1 MRARRRLVAASAAL
15 AAGVLVAPFVTIA
28 PAGAAGGDPLF
39 AQQYG
44 PQQIG
49 APAAWGTSTGR
60 GVVIAVVDT
69 GVDLQHPDLAGKL
82 VAGIDL
88 VDDDSVPQDCPVS
101 KDKPACGHGTHV
113 AGIAA
118 AATNNGIGIAGV
130 APEARIMPV
139 RVLNTDGTGD
149 TKTVS
154 DGIRWAVDH
163 GARVVNLSLSGQV
176 TLLDALFGTNSL
188 EPAISYAWSKGA
200 VVVAAAGNLE
210 AAGAGQP
217 SGYSKSV
224 KALVV
229 TATDRNRNHPTW
241 ANRADT
247 DWGVAA
253 PGDAIVSTVTG
264 GGYAA
269 MSGTSM
275 STPHVAGV
283 AALLLAQGLSN
294 SDVVQRILSTA
305 HPLGPRVSDGAGL
318 VDAAAAV
325 GAPVKAAT
333 APPPPPPPA
342 SSAPSTRA
350 PRAARPSSPSSSKSL
365 PAPSLDLP
373 AGVAG
378 PLFDGSASTLP
389 GDVASTIP
397 YVPPAPLPAPEL
409 VPLGESAA
417 PVSRHDGAPR
427 GVPVGI
433 AAVLL
438 GGVLLAF
445 NRWWRRA
452 W

>member
-1 MRARRRLVAASAAL
+1 MRARRRFVAAFAAL
-15 AAGVLVAPFVTIA
+15 AAGVLVAPFVAAA

-44 PQQIG
+44 PQQIA
-49 APAAWGTSTGR
+49 APAAWNTSTGR

-82 VAGIDL
+82 VAGIDM
-88 VDDDSVPQDCPVS
+88 VDGDSTPQDCPVS
-101 KDKPACGHGTHV
+101 EAKPACGHGTHV

-139 RVLNTDGTGD
+139 RVLNTDGTGS
-149 TKTVS
+149 TRTVS

-200 VVVAAAGNLE
+200 VVVAAAGNLQ

-217 SGYSKSV
+217 SGYSKGV

-275 STPHVAGV
+275 STPHVSGV

-294 SDVVQRILSTA
+294 AQVVQRILSTA

-325 GAPVKAAT
+325 GAPAKAAT
-333 APPPPPPPA
+333 PAPQPPPTSAPASPSAPRNATRAPSPSAPPPAPA
-342 SSAPSTRA
+342 F
-350 PRAARPSSPSSSKSL
+350 
-365 PAPSLDLP
+365 DLP

-378 PLFDGSASTLP
+378 PLFDGPAPTLPP

-417 PVSRHDGAPR
+417 PLSRRDGAPR
-427 GVPVGI
+427 GVPVGM
-433 AAVLL
+433 AALLL

>member
-1 MRARRRLVAASAAL
+1 VRARRRLVAAFAAL
-15 AAGVLVAPFVTIA
+15 AAGVLFAPFVASA

-44 PQQIG
+44 PQQIN
-49 APAAWGTSTGR
+49 APTAWATSTGR
-60 GVVIAVVDT
+60 DVVIAIVDT
-69 GVDLQHPDLAGKL
+69 GVDLRHPDLAAKL
-82 VAGIDL
+82 VPGIDL

-118 AATNNGIGIAGV
+118 AATDNGVGIAGV
-130 APEARIMPV
+130 APDARIMPV
-139 RVLNTDGTGD
+139 RVLGTDGTGD
-149 TKTVS
+149 TNTVG

-217 SGYSKSV
+217 SGYSKGV
-224 KALVV
+224 KAIVV

-264 GGYAA
+264 GGYAVE
-269 MSGTSM
+269 SGTSM
-275 STPHVAGV
+275 STPHVSGV
-283 AALLLAQGLSN
+283 AAMLLAQGLSN
-294 SDVVQRILSTA
+294 AQVVQRILSTA

-325 GAPVKAAT
+325 GAPAKAAAT
-333 APPPPPPPA
+333 PAPEPPPA
-342 SSAPSTRA
+342 SAPPSTSAPRT
-350 PRAARPSSPSSSKSL
+350 ARPAPSSTPL

-378 PLFDGSASTLP
+378 PLFDGSASTSP

-427 GVPVGI
+427 GVPVGM
-433 AAVLL
+433 AVVVL

>member
-1 MRARRRLVAASAAL
+1 VRARRRLVAAFAAL
-15 AAGVLVAPFVTIA
+15 AAGVLVAPFVAAA

-44 PQQIG
+44 PQQIN
-49 APAAWGTSTGR
+49 APAAWATSAGR
-60 GVVIAVVDT
+60 GVVVAVVDT

-82 VAGIDL
+82 VPGIDM
-88 VDDDSVPQDCPVS
+88 VDGDGTPQDCPVS
-101 KDKPACGHGTHV
+101 DDHPACGHGTHV

-118 AATNNGIGIAGV
+118 AATNNGVGIAGV

-139 RVLNTDGTGD
+139 RVLGTDGTGD

-163 GARVVNLSLSGQV
+163 GAGVVNLSLSGQV

-200 VVVAAAGNLE
+200 VVVAAAGNLQ
-210 AAGAGQP
+210 AAGASQP
-217 SGYSKSV
+217 SGYSKGV

-229 TATDRNRNHPTW
+229 TATDRNRGHPTW

-269 MSGTSM
+269 ESGTSM
-275 STPHVAGV
+275 STPHVSGV
-283 AALLLAQGLSN
+283 AALLLSQGLSN
-294 SDVVQRILSTA
+294 SQVVQRILSTA
-305 HPLGPRVSDGAGL
+305 HPLGPRASDGAGL
-318 VDAAAAV
+318 IDAAAAV
-325 GAPVKAAT
+325 GAPAKAAAAPAPAPAPAS
-333 APPPPPPPA
+333 APPSTAAPRRSTPAPA
-342 SSAPSTRA
+342 SVSLP
-350 PRAARPSSPSSSKSL
+350 SPSV
-365 PAPSLDLP
+365 DLP
-373 AGVAG
+373 PGVAG
-378 PLFDGSASTLP
+378 PLFDGSAPTMPP
-389 GDVASTIP
+389 GDAASTIP

-427 GVPVGI
+427 GVPVGM